1 MLFPSILNVHWL
13 RKTSQSPISMLFSLK
28 RKTIS
33 RGKSSGQIVQCLSSG
48 NSFLSSYNNYLGK
61 ECLRGGKTETLTRL
75 PKLDR
80 MVKDIEL
87 FLLGFSTSRL
97 LAPEFSH
104 TAPQTF
110 SKRLSNPI
118 ASPPSCI
125 RRHEAQWETPQCRV
139 GDGSVIPEEGAAA
152 ASEAGC
158 SLKIPTRSMTYRPEF
173 SLFLWRFTFL
183 SRGLI
188 ILVVDLR

>member
-1 MLFPSILNVHWL
+1 MGGNSNVVSVNSKCAL
-13 RKTSQSPISMLFSLK
+13 AAQDKPISNFYAFSLK

-152 ASEAGC
+152 ASKRDVLWKYQHDPWHTDLNFLYFCGV
-158 SLKIPTRSMTYRPEF
+158 SRF
-173 SLFLWRFTFL
+173 SQE
-183 SRGLI
+183 
-188 ILVVDLR
+188 D